1 MIAIQTENAFG
12 VTGVTSRAATSPL
25 SGRSRVAVALL
36 STGREL
42 CPQALRV
49 SGALSVAV
57 APAAA
62 PMGLRADARRDW
74 ATADLFAADAIA
86 PTAIAPTTHLGFDK
100 QYGNTPHHSG
110 TRVRKPPV

>member
-1 MIAIQTENAFG
+1 
-12 VTGVTSRAATSPL
+12 
-25 SGRSRVAVALL
+25 
-36 STGREL
+36 
-42 CPQALRV
+42 
-49 SGALSVAV
+49 
-57 APAAA
+57 
-62 PMGLRADARRDW
+62 MGLRADARRDW